1 MERTRLQNLVI
12 GLVVIAIGLF
22 GMYNAI
28 GMPDGTRPYT
38 LVVTGIFTVLGLL
51 LAGNAI
57 VYRNKPAHD
66 CGVVTAKE
74 MINPMIAFLMILVY
88 TLLIPRVGFFV
99 TSAVFM
105 LIMMVWMGYR
115 KIVPMVLTTGI
126 MLGFIYFL
134 FVVQLNVPLPSGILM

>member
-12 GLVVIAIGLF
+12 GLIVAAVGIF
-22 GMYNAI
+22 GISQAM

-51 LAGNAI
+51 LSANAVI
-57 VYRNKPAHD
+57 YRNKPAHD

-74 MINPMIAFLMILVY
+74 MINPMIAFVMVAVY
-88 TLLIPRVGFFV
+88 TLLIPKVGFFV

-105 LIMMVWMGYR
+105 LIFMVWMGYR
-115 KIVPMVLTTGI
+115 KPVPMVLTTVG
-126 MLGFIYFL
+126 MLGFIWYL
-134 FVVQLNVPLPSGILM
+134 FVFSLNVPLPSGILF

>member
-12 GLVVIAIGLF
+12 GLVVAAIGLF

-38 LVVTGIFTVLGLL
+38 LVVTGIFTVLGLTL
-51 LAGNAI
+51 SGNAI
-57 VYRNKPAHD
+57 YYRHKPAHD
-66 CGVVTAKE
+66 CGVVHAKE
-74 MINPMIAFLMILVY
+74 MVNPMIAFLMILVY
-88 TLLIPRVGFFV
+88 TLLIPRVGFFI
-99 TSAVFM
+99 TSAIFM

-115 KIVPMVLTTGI
+115 KIVPMLLTTAI

-134 FVVQLNVPLPSGILM
+134 FVIQLSVPLPSGILM

>member
-12 GLVVIAIGLF
+12 GLIVAAVGIF
-22 GMYNAI
+22 GISQAL

-51 LAGNAI
+51 LSANAVI
-57 VYRNKPAHD
+57 YRNKPAHD

-74 MINPMIAFLMILVY
+74 MINPMIAFVMVAVY
-88 TLLIPRVGFFV
+88 TLLIPKVGFFV

-105 LIMMVWMGYR
+105 LIFMVWMGYR
-115 KIVPMVLTTGI
+115 KPVPMVLTTVG
-126 MLGFIYFL
+126 MLGFIWYL
-134 FVVQLNVPLPSGILM
+134 FVFSLNVPLPSGILM

>member
-22 GMYNAI
+22 GVYNAM

-115 KIVPMVLTTGI
+115 KPVPMVLTTGI

>member
-1 MERTRLQNLVI
+1 MERTRIQNLVI
-12 GLVVIAIGLF
+12 GLIVAAIGLF

-38 LVVTGIFTVLGLL
+38 LVVTGIFTLLGVL

-57 VYRNKPAHD
+57 VYRNIPAHD
-66 CGVVTAKE
+66 CGVVTVKE
-74 MINPMIAFLMILVY
+74 MINPFIAYVMIAAY
-88 TLLIPRVGFFV
+88 ALLIPRVGFFV

-115 KIVPMVLTTGI
+115 KVVPMVLTTGI

-134 FVVQLNVPLPSGILM
+134 FVVQLNVPLPSGILL

>member
-12 GLVVIAIGLF
+12 GLVVAAVGIF
-22 GMYNAI
+22 GISQAL

-51 LAGNAI
+51 LSGNAI
-57 VYRNKPAHD
+57 VYRDKPAHD
-66 CGVVTAKE
+66 CGVVTVKE
-74 MINPMIAFLMILVY
+74 MIDPMIAFVMILVY
-88 TLLIPRVGFFV
+88 TLLIPRVGFFT

-115 KIVPMVLTTGI
+115 KPVPMVLTTAG
-126 MLGFIYFL
+126 MLGFIWYL
-134 FVVQLNVPLPSGILM
+134 FVFSLNVPLPKGILM

>member
-1 MERTRLQNLVI
+1 MERTRIQNLVI

-22 GMYNAI
+22 GVYNAM

-38 LVVTGIFTVLGLL
+38 LVVTGIFTLLGLL

>member
-1 MERTRLQNLVI
+1 MERTRIQNLVI

-22 GMYNAI
+22 GVYNAM

-38 LVVTGIFTVLGLL
+38 LVVTGIFTLLGLL

-115 KIVPMVLTTGI
+115 KPVPMVLTTGI